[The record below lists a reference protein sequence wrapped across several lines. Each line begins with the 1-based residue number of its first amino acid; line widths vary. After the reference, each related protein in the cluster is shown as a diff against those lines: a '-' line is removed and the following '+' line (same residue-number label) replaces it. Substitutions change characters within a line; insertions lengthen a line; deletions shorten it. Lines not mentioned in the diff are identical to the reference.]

1 MSEHA
6 LKQIDANGLTIGYR
20 EAGPKD
26 RGMHEPIVFLHGI
39 GSGSAGWTNQLD
51 HFGAHHRAIAWDAPG
66 YGGSGDLEGE
76 CPGTAAYAD
85 ALAAFLDAL
94 DIESA
99 HLVGN
104 SLGSLFAGAFAGR
117 HRARVR
123 SLLLSDPAIGHG
135 EADPETRET
144 SLKMRLDGV
153 YNDGPAKMAEAR
165 AVKLVGPNTGDDVLE
180 AVRSVMRQVRPD
192 GYAQAART
200 LSQGNIFADLDGCD
214 APALV
219 VSGAEDIVTPP
230 EGGRRIADALKN
242 GRFVLLD
249 GLGHL
254 PYVEAPERFNTVLSD
269 FLAEQ
274 ERVAA

>member
-1 MSEHA
+1 MTEHA
-6 LKQIDANGLTIGYR
+6 LKQIDAGGLTIGYR
-20 EAGPKD
+20 EAGP
-26 RGMHEPIVFLHGI
+26 GEGSMGEPIVFLHGI
-39 GSGSAGWTNQLD
+39 GSGSAAWEAQLD
-51 HFGAHHRAIAWDAPG
+51 HFGARWRAIAWDAPG
-66 YGGSGDLEGE
+66 YGGSGDLAGE

-94 DIESA
+94 GIESA

-135 EADPETRET
+135 EADPETRAK

-165 AVKLVGPNTGDDVLE
+165 AAKLVGPGASEAVLE
-180 AVRSVMRQVRPD
+180 AVRAVMRQVRPD

-200 LSQGNIFADLDGCD
+200 LSQGKLLTDLEGCD

-219 VSGAEDIVTPP
+219 VTGSEDTVTPP
-230 EGGRRIADALKN
+230 EGGRRVAEALVN
-242 GRFVLLD
+242 GRFVLMD

-254 PYVEAPERFNTVLSD
+254 PYAEAPESFNALLAD
-269 FLAEQ
+269 FLADQ
-274 ERVAA
+274 ERAAA

>member
-6 LKQIDANGLTIGYR
+6 LKKIDSNGLTIAYR
-20 EAGPKD
+20 EAG
-26 RGMHEPIVFLHGI
+26 GGEPIVFLHGI
-39 GSGSAGWTNQLD
+39 GSGSAGWTSQLD
-51 HFGAHHRAIAWDAPG
+51 HFGKSWRAIAWDAPG
-66 YGGSGDLEGE
+66 YGGSGDLAGE

-85 ALAAFLDAL
+85 ALAGFIDAL
-94 DIESA
+94 GIESA

-123 SLLLSDPAIGHG
+123 SLLLSDPAIGHA
-135 EADPETRET
+135 EADPETREK

-165 AVKLVGPNTGDDVLE
+165 AAKLVGSDTSEDVLE
-180 AVRSVMRQVRPD
+180 AVRGVMCQVRPD

-200 LSQGNIFADLDGCD
+200 LSQGNLLADLAGCD

-219 VSGAEDIVTPP
+219 VTGSEDIVTPP
-230 EGGRRIADALKN
+230 EGGRRVAEVLKN
-242 GRFVLLD
+242 GRFVLLE

-254 PYVEAPERFNTVLSD
+254 PYVEAPDRFNALLAD

-274 ERVAA
+274 ERAAA

>member
-1 MSEHA
+1 MSEHP

-20 EAGPKD
+20 EAGPRD
-26 RGMHEPIVFLHGI
+26 GSMREPVIFLHGI
-39 GSGSAGWTNQLD
+39 GSGSAGWVNQLD
-51 HFGAHHRAIAWDAPG
+51 HFGKRWRAIAWDAPG

-76 CPGTAAYAD
+76 CPGTGAYAD
-85 ALAAFLDAL
+85 ALAGLLDAL

-99 HLVGN
+99 HIVGN

-123 SLLLSDPAIGHG
+123 SLLLSDPAIGHR
-135 EADPETRET
+135 EADAETREK
-144 SLKMRLDGV
+144 SLKMRLDGI
-153 YNDGPAKMAEAR
+153 YIDGPAKMAEAR
-165 AVKLVGPNTGDDVLE
+165 ATKLVAPGTGE
-180 AVRSVMRQVRPD
+180 AVVKAVRTVMRGVRPD

-214 APALV
+214 APTLV
-219 VSGAEDIVTPP
+219 VNGAEDIVTPP
-230 EGGRRIADALKN
+230 EGGRRIAESLVN
-242 GRFVLLD
+242 GRFLLLE

-254 PYVEAPERFNTVLSD
+254 PYVEAPERFNAVLDD

-274 ERVAA
+274 ERAAA

>member
-1 MSEHA
+1 MSEHS

-20 EAGPKD
+20 EVGSGDA
-26 RGMHEPIVFLHGI
+26 IIFLHGI
-39 GSGSAGWTNQLD
+39 GSGSAGWGKQLD
-51 HFGAHHRAIAWDAPG
+51 HFGKRWRAIAWDAPG
-66 YGGSGDLEGE
+66 YGGSGDLTGE

-85 ALAAFLDAL
+85 ALAGLLDAL

-99 HLVGN
+99 HIVGN

-117 HRARVR
+117 HRTRVR

-135 EADPETRET
+135 EAEPETRAK

-165 AVKLVGPNTGDDVLE
+165 APKLVGPDTGEDVLE
-180 AVRSVMRQVRPD
+180 AVRATMRQVRPD

-219 VSGAEDIVTPP
+219 VTGSEDTVTPP
-230 EGGRRIADALKN
+230 EGGRRIAEALVN
-242 GRFVLLD
+242 GGFVLLE

-254 PYVEAPERFNTVLSD
+254 PYVEAPELFNTVLAD

-274 ERVAA
+274 ERAAA

>member
-1 MSEHA
+1 MSEHP

-20 EAGPKD
+20 EAGS
-26 RGMHEPIVFLHGI
+26 GEPVIFLHGI
-39 GSGSAGWTNQLD
+39 GSGSAGWVNQLD
-51 HFGAHHRAIAWDAPG
+51 HFGKRWRAIAWDAPG

-76 CPGTAAYAD
+76 CPGTGAYAD
-85 ALAAFLDAL
+85 ALAGLLDAL

-104 SLGSLFAGAFAGR
+104 SLGSLFAGAFTGR

-135 EADPETRET
+135 EADPETREK
-144 SLKMRLDGV
+144 SLKMRLDGI
-153 YNDGPAKMAEAR
+153 YIDGPAKMAEAR
-165 AVKLVGPNTGDDVLE
+165 ATKLVAPDTGENVLE
-180 AVRSVMRQVRPD
+180 AVRAVMRGVRPD

-214 APALV
+214 APTLV
-219 VSGAEDIVTPP
+219 VNGADDIVTPP
-230 EGGRRIADALKN
+230 EGGRRIAAALVN
-242 GRFVLLD
+242 GRFVLLE

-254 PYVEAPERFNTVLSD
+254 PYVEAPERFNAVLDD

-274 ERVAA
+274 ERAAA

>member
-1 MSEHA
+1 MTDHQ
-6 LKQIDANGLTIGYR
+6 LQQIDAGGLTIGYR
-20 EAGPKD
+20 EAG
-26 RGMHEPIVFLHGI
+26 RGEPIVFLHGI
-39 GSGSAGWTNQLD
+39 GSGSTGWASQLD
-51 HFGAHHRAIAWDAPG
+51 HFSANWRTIAWDAPG

-76 CPGTAAYAD
+76 TPGTAAYAD

-94 DIESA
+94 GIESA

-117 HRARVR
+117 HRGRVR

-135 EADPETRET
+135 EADPETRAK

-165 AVKLVGPNTGDDVLE
+165 APNLVGAGASEDVLA
-180 AVRSVMRQVRPD
+180 AVRAAMSRVRPD

-200 LSQGNIFADLDGCD
+200 LSQGNLLDDLKGCD

-219 VSGAEDIVTPP
+219 VTGSEDTVTPP
-230 EGGRRIADALKN
+230 EGGRRVAEILVN

-254 PYVEAPERFNTVLSD
+254 PYVEAPERFNALLAD
-269 FLAEQ
+269 FLADQ
-274 ERVAA
+274 ERAAA

>member
-1 MSEHA
+1 MSDFP
-6 LKQIDANGLTIGYR
+6 LQQIDAGGLAIGYR
-20 EAGPKD
+20 EAGTGD
-26 RGMHEPIVFLHGI
+26 AVVFLHGI
-39 GSGSAGWTNQLD
+39 GSGSAAWGAQLG
-51 HFGAHHRAIAWDAPG
+51 HFGVRWRAIAWDAPG
-66 YGGSGDLEGE
+66 YGGSGDLAGE
-76 CPGTAAYAD
+76 CPGSAAYAD
-85 ALAAFLDAL
+85 AFAAFLDAL
-94 DIESA
+94 GIERA

-104 SLGSLFAGAFAGR
+104 SLGSLFAGAVAGR

-135 EADPETRET
+135 EADPETREK

-165 AVKLVGPNTGDDVLE
+165 AAKLVGPDASEEVLE
-180 AVRSVMRQVRPD
+180 AVRGVMRQVRPD

-200 LSQGNIFADLDGCD
+200 LSQGNLLEDLKGCD

-219 VSGAEDIVTPP
+219 VTGSEDTVTPP
-230 EGGRRIADALKN
+230 EGGRRVAAALAN

-254 PYVEAPERFNTVLSD
+254 PYAEAPERFNALLED
-269 FLAEQ
+269 FLTSQ
-274 ERVAA
+274 ERAAA